1 MPDLTLELATIV
13 ADLASYDAHKDPT
26 ATTEPAGIT
35 ARRNRATEIVWLLT
49 R

>member
-1 MPDLTLELATIV
+1 MPDLALELAAIT
-13 ADLASYDAHKDPT
+13 ADLASYDARKSPT

-35 ARRNRATEIVWLLT
+35 ARRNRATEIVWLLS